1 MHITHIA
8 HIAHI
13 GGMMKDVYE
22 SASEAAEAIGVQHT
36 TISRWISQ
44 GRLKA
49 ERIKRDGKP
58 AYRIRH
64 VDLIEA
70 SLGTMF
76 EMPEAAQ
83 QMLLDTP
90 EDQLKAA
97 LSLEVVWPAEHR
109 STLFTVDG
117 VLAGFQTFKAL
128 TYTVSLPSILKLL
141 TTQNYEFAEIVFG
154 AEKLVRE
161 SNAEKVI
168 ALQGAIEDEI
178 ARGYIA
184 IGGDSDPRTRQLMAW
199 QAEGK
204 AKFYVVAGG
213 VIHSKLYFLERPGLR
228 RLLVG
233 SANLSERAFSGRQ
246 GEVLMA
252 YDNDPWMWGQMLR
265 KYEAVLSL
273 TTGLQLKPQIKQAH
287 LTLVEDLPAGR
298 EAKSKEAED
307 GAVTIFH
314 FQDTDMPGDPEYV
327 AVRAEDISSTLGE
340 GLREHIKPLPN
351 GAAVLH
357 KGVLQKVNYAAA
369 PKRPDEASK
378 LHRLDRAGGRFIY
391 DGRLVER
398 PIDTDGI
405 ERDALLLTQF
415 MDKFREFGA
424 GSDILQRNYY
434 GLWGWLYFTPFM
446 PELARKIH
454 NLGGNASKE
463 IKHLAVVYGQ
473 SNCGKSAL
481 TKYLLTSMFGP
492 PSTFDDSCFTQSDF
506 KARSTHVGILPLY
519 YEDVSGGRF
528 AGRSQNQGEVI
539 VKYYDQLVNRTSQ
552 YPCSIVTANAEA
564 AQFSNEVRNRT
575 FLVYTP
581 KGIASDDDDTRR
593 RLDKEVL
600 PLLNRIGQD
609 FYAEYLHRMA
619 SRLADV
625 QDPNAFD
632 YLWESTTLI
641 RTLLI
646 ENLRE
651 DEVLPA
657 WAKGVTASDFNGQ
670 AWELKHREMAR
681 KLTGKLYTNHFP
693 PAPPYW
699 TASATEIILGV
710 DSVRDVMRS
719 KEFQDHW
726 IKREGTYGKLITL
739 HRDAV
744 EESIQRTDP
753 KWRLPV
759 PPLQRLTDLLRRKKG
774 DRHAA

>member
-1 MHITHIA
+1 MRR
-8 HIAHI
+8 
-13 GGMMKDVYE
+13 DVYE

-36 TISRWISQ
+36 TISRWISR

-49 ERIKRDGKP
+49 ERIKRAGKP

-64 VDLIEA
+64 VDLVEA
-70 SLGTMF
+70 SRGTMF
-76 EMPEAAQ
+76 EMPEESQ

-90 EDQLKAA
+90 QDLLKAA

-109 STLFTVDG
+109 SSLYTADG
-117 VLAGFQTFKAL
+117 IMAGFQRFRAL

-154 AEKLVRE
+154 AEALVRA
-161 SNAEKVI
+161 SNAEKVM

-178 ARGYIA
+178 SRGYIA

-204 AKFYVVAGG
+204 AKFYAVAGG
-213 VIHSKLYFLERPGLR
+213 VIHSKLYFLEKPGLR

-246 GEVLMA
+246 GEVLLA
-252 YDNDPWMWGQMLR
+252 YDNDPWMWDQMLR
-265 KYEAVLSL
+265 KYEAVLGL
-273 TTGLQLKPQIKQAH
+273 ATGLQLKPQIKQAH
-287 LTLVEDLPAGR
+287 LTLAEDLPAGR

-307 GAVTIFH
+307 SAVTIYV
-314 FQDTDMPGDPEYV
+314 FQETDMPGDPEYV
-327 AVRAEDISSTLGE
+327 SVRAEEISSSLGE
-340 GLREHIKPLPN
+340 GLRENIKPLPN
-351 GAAVLH
+351 GAAVLR

-369 PKRPDEASK
+369 AKRPDDPSK
-378 LHRLDRAGGRFIY
+378 LHRLERAGGRFIY

-398 PIDTDGI
+398 PTDTDGI

-454 NLGGNASKE
+454 SLGINASKE
-463 IKHLAVVYGQ
+463 IKHLAIVYGP
-473 SNCGKSAL
+473 SNCGKSKL
-481 TKYLLTSMFGP
+481 TDFLLRSMFGKL
-492 PSTFDDSCFTQSDF
+492 PSFDSGHFTQSDF
-506 KARSTHVGILPLY
+506 KDKSAQVGILPLY
-519 YEDVSGGRF
+519 YEDVLAGRF
-528 AGRSQNQGEVI
+528 TGRGSQVEGI
-539 VKYYDQLVNRTSQ
+539 AKYYDQLVQHTAH
-552 YPCSIVTANAEA
+552 YPCSIVTANAEV
-564 AQFSNEVRNRT
+564 AQFPNEVRNRA

-581 KGIASDDDDTRR
+581 KGVASDDDDTRR
-593 RLDKEVL
+593 RLDKDVT
-600 PLLNRIGQD
+600 PMLNRISQD

-619 SRLADV
+619 VLLADI
-625 QDPNAFD
+625 QDPDSFD

-646 ENLRE
+646 ESLRG

-670 AWELKHREMAR
+670 AWELKHREMAKR
-681 KLTGKLYTNHFP
+681 LTGKLYTNNFP
-693 PAPPYW
+693 PASPYW
-699 TASATEIILGV
+699 TANATEIILGV
-710 DSVRDVMRS
+710 ESVRDVMRG
-719 KEFQDHW
+719 KELQDHW
-726 IKREGTYGKLITL
+726 IKREGTYGKLVTL

-744 EESIQRTDP
+744 EESIQRTEP

-759 PPLQRLTDLLRRKKG
+759 PPLQRLADFLHRKKG
-774 DRHAA
+774 DRHAAIT

>member
-1 MHITHIA
+1 ME
-8 HIAHI
+8 
-13 GGMMKDVYE
+13 VYE
-22 SASEAAEAIGVQHT
+22 SASAAAEAIGVNVMAVT
-36 TISRWISQ
+36 RWIKQ

-49 ERIKRDGKP
+49 ERTKRAGKP

-64 VDLIEA
+64 ADLLEA
-70 SLGTMF
+70 SRGTMF
-76 EMPEAAQ
+76 EVPEVTQ
-83 QMLLDTP
+83 QMLLDSP

-109 STLFTVDG
+109 STLFSVDS

-141 TTQNYEFAEIVFG
+141 TTQNYEVAEVVFG
-154 AEKLVRE
+154 AEDLVRA
-161 SNAEKVI
+161 SNAEKVV

-178 ARGYIA
+178 SRGYIA

-199 QAEGK
+199 QAEGR
-204 AKFYVVAGG
+204 AKFYAVAGG

-246 GEVLMA
+246 GEVLLA
-252 YDNDPWMWGQMLR
+252 YDNDPWMWEQMLR
-265 KYEAVLSL
+265 KYEAILGFA
-273 TTGLQLKPQIKQAH
+273 TGLQLKPQIKQAH
-287 LTLVEDLPAGR
+287 LTLAEDLPAGR
-298 EAKSKEAED
+298 EVKSKEGEEE
-307 GAVTIFH
+307 AVTIFH

-327 AVRAEDISSTLGE
+327 AVRAEEITEALGE

-351 GAAVLH
+351 GVAVLR
-357 KGVLQKVNYAAA
+357 KGVLRKVNYAAA
-369 PKRPDEASK
+369 PKRPDEPSK
-378 LHRLDRAGGRFIY
+378 LHRLDRAGDRFIY

-398 PIDTDGI
+398 PADTEGI

-415 MDKFREFGA
+415 MDKFREFGD

-492 PSTFDDSCFTQSDF
+492 PGTLDDSCFTQSDF

-539 VKYYDQLVNRTSQ
+539 VKYYDQLVSRTAQ
-552 YPCSIVTANAEA
+552 YPCAIVTANAEA

-609 FYAEYLHRMA
+609 FYAEYLNRMA
-619 SRLADV
+619 VRLADV
-625 QDPNAFD
+625 QDVNMFD
-632 YLWESTTLI
+632 YLWESTALI

-646 ENLRE
+646 ESLRA

-657 WAKGVTASDFNGQ
+657 WAKAVTASDFNGQ
-670 AWELKHREMAR
+670 AWELKHRELAK
-681 KLTGKLYTNHFP
+681 KLTGKLYTNSFP
-693 PAPPYW
+693 PAAPFW
-699 TASATEIILGV
+699 TANSTEIIIGV
-710 DSVRDVMRS
+710 DSVRDTMRS

-726 IKREGTYGKLITL
+726 IKREGTYGKLVTL
-739 HRDAV
+739 HRSAV
-744 EESIQRTDP
+744 EESIQRTVP
-753 KWRLPV
+753 AWRLPV
-759 PPLQRLTDLLRRKKG
+759 PPLQRLSEILFRKKG
-774 DRHAA
+774 ERHATVA